1 MDAETKARMFEPFFT
16 KKGVGKG
23 TGLGLATVYGIVKQ
37 SGGFIDVESEL
48 GVGASFAVYLPAVIA
63 AVETPAEP
71 QGPAAAPE
79 PAPGGA
85 ESILL
90 VEDEDMVRRY
100 VATVLR
106 GAGYRVLV
114 ADGGPEAIEVARQ
127 EHVDLLVTDVVM
139 PKISGPELAEQLD
152 LPVLFMSGYTGDVIE
167 QHELLQPGTAYIQ
180 KPFSADDLRAK
191 VRETLDA
198 SQSERALVLVS

>member
-1 MDAETKARMFEPFFT
+1 
-16 KKGVGKG
+16 
-23 TGLGLATVYGIVKQ
+23 
-37 SGGFIDVESEL
+37 
-48 GVGASFAVYLPAVIA
+48 SFVIYLPAVIA
-63 AVETPAEP
+63 AVEAPVETQEP
-71 QGPAAAPE
+71 APE
-79 PAPGGA
+79 PAAGGA

-127 EHVDLLVTDVVM
+127 EQVDLLVTDVVM
-139 PKISGPELAEQLD
+139 PKISGPELAERLD
-152 LPVLFMSGYTGDVIE
+152 LPVLFMSGYTGDLIE
-167 QHELLQPGTAYIQ
+167 QHELLQPGMAYIQ
-180 KPFSADDLRAK
+180 KPFSAEDLRAK

-198 SQSERALVLVS
+198 SEHSRALVLVS